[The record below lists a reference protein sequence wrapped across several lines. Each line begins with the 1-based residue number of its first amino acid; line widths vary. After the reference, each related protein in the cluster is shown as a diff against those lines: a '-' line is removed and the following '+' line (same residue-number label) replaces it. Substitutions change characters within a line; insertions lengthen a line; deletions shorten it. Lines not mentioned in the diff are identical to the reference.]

1 MKTATGNRYYLLFI
15 LFFVGGLAMY
25 WRAKA
30 GVFTFDPLDWVRPFD
45 ELGIKGLFV
54 NFHDISVRP
63 FLLLVTYFGYA
74 CFGLNETIALI
85 FSLFLHA
92 FNATMIAWFVNRML
106 PENENVLGILAGL
119 IFLFLPYQTEV
130 VVWGVGNL
138 YAITLALFWGMLWSI
153 IQYEDTNKKPF
164 LYTHVVFF
172 ILAIFTHELAF
183 VFPFAVF
190 FLILLLFPAEKRKA
204 LLTLEVLLVFVFL
217 PLYLVINKIVL
228 GVWVGHYGIEKHTQ
242 IHIQQIAATYISYW
256 FKFLLLTNWWE
267 PHWRDACY
275 QFIEQHVLRSATLL
289 IAVGGLWLWFARKSS
304 TLKLSLF
311 LFITFTGLVIP
322 VLNLYFIP
330 WIPIH
335 GDRLGYL
342 PSLFFVAAALV
353 ALYSIHRYL
362 ALGYGLVWLTAS
374 VIFLNENIKNWHA
387 AGDVM
392 HNLESTFP
400 EAGTRPIFILA
411 EADNFKGAYMYR
423 CRLDFPFTE
432 VMRIKHKRDYTAQT
446 KEVYGFNMQSKV
458 DKISVNVVDSNTLKV
473 EFEQWGNWWWKAQA
487 GATNLDNA
495 IYSTTI
501 DDWNHSYLIH
511 FKQKPKNA
519 LYLYQSGME
528 WKEVENF

>member
-1 MKTATGNRYYLLFI
+1 MKKATGNRYFLLFI
-15 LFFVGGLAMY
+15 LFTIGSFAMY

-30 GVFTFDPLDWVRPFD
+30 GVFTFDALDWVRPFD
-45 ELGIKGLFV
+45 ALGIKGFLV
-54 NFHDISVRP
+54 NFRDISFRP
-63 FLLLVTYFGYA
+63 FLLFITYFGYA
-74 CFGLNETIALI
+74 IFGLNEIVAL
-85 FSLFLHA
+85 LFCVLLHA
-92 FNATMIAWFVNRML
+92 LNATMIVWFIHRMVPQRDQL
-106 PENENVLGILAGL
+106 LGILAGL
-119 IFLFLPYQTEV
+119 IFLFFPYQTEV

-138 YAITLALFWGMLWSI
+138 YAITLALFWGMLWSV
-153 IQYEDTNKKPF
+153 IQYSETRLTKF
-164 LYTHVVFF
+164 LYIHVVFF
-172 ILAIFTHELAF
+172 AFAIFTHELAF

-190 FLILLLFPAEKRKA
+190 FLVLLLFPVARWKA
-204 LLTLEVLLVFVFL
+204 LLRLEVLMILSFL
-217 PLYLVINKIVL
+217 PLYFVINKIVL
-228 GVWVGHYGIEKHTQ
+228 GVWIGHYGIDKHTQ
-242 IHIQQIAATYISYW
+242 IHVQQIVVTYISYW
-256 FKFLLLTNWWE
+256 CKFLLFTNWWE

-275 QFIEQHVLRSATLL
+275 QFIEQHVLRSAALL
-289 IAVGGLWLWFARKSS
+289 IVVGGLWLWFARKSS
-304 TLKLSLF
+304 TLKLSVF

-342 PSLFFVAAALV
+342 PSLFFIAAVLV
-353 ALYSIHRYL
+353 ALYSIHRYV
-362 ALGYGLVWLTAS
+362 ALGYGLLWWMSSLF
-374 VIFLNENIKNWHA
+374 FLNENIKNWQA
-387 AGDVM
+387 AGEVM
-392 HNLESTFP
+392 HQLESTFP

-446 KEVYGFNMQSKV
+446 KEVYGFNMQSKA
-458 DKISVNVVDSNTLKV
+458 DKVNVLVVDSNTLKV

-495 IYSTTI
+495 LYSTTI
-501 DDWNHSYLIH
+501 DEWNHSYLIR

-519 LYLYQSGME
+519 LYLYQSGMV